1 MHASSCRFSS
11 GSGMDSLTAGTALI
25 LVQCCVALVMAGF
38 YFAAPS
44 ENCTKYWALSGIC
57 IAVGVFVAILGN
69 RNANHAILLI
79 GGSLIMIGMVYQ
91 WHGILAFYN
100 KPPRKLGWYVC
111 LLFSLLL
118 AWMLMLDTTP
128 RQRTPLFSGTVI
140 VLLGLSLHAVWQGQG
155 KPQTFIQAL
164 VPGAIIL
171 LLSSHLLKLALAT
184 AELLG
189 AAQLHRSTIE
199 TVATYL
205 VPIIGSF
212 LFSIGLP
219 LLYFE
224 RTVEEN
230 RHLATHDELSKLLNR
245 RAIVMA
251 GERELNLATRLQRN
265 LTVAFIDIDLF
276 KHFNDEFGHAAG
288 DAVITEVAC
297 ILTRTCRTID
307 LVGRYGGEEF
317 LVVLPDVDG
326 NDAIDIGQRLIEAVR
341 DYRFLG
347 KHQVT
352 ISAGLATL
360 PANGNCT
367 WTELIQRADA
377 ALYQAKSQGRNRFCV

>member
-1 MHASSCRFSS
+1 MHSCRFFS
-11 GSGMDSLTAGTALI
+11 GRIRMDSLTAGTALI

-57 IAVGVFVAILGN
+57 IAVGVLIAILSHRAAN
-69 RNANHAILLI
+69 NAVLLI
-79 GGSLIMIGMVYQ
+79 GSSLVMVGMACQ
-91 WHGILAFYN
+91 WQGILAFYK
-100 KPPRKLGWYVC
+100 KPPQKSGWYVC
-111 LLFSLLL
+111 LVFSLLL
-118 AWMLMLDTTP
+118 ALMLMLDTTA

-140 VLLGLSLHAVWQGQG
+140 VLLGLSLHTVWRGQG
-155 KPQTFIQAL
+155 MPRTFVQAL
-164 VPGAIIL
+164 VPSAIIL
-171 LLSSHLLKLALAT
+171 LLSSHLVKISIAAI
-184 AELLG
+184 ELLG
-189 AAQLHRSTIE
+189 TTSLHRSTLEII
-199 TVATYL
+199 AAYL
-205 VPIIGSF
+205 VPIAGTF

-224 RTVEEN
+224 RIVEEN
-230 RHLATHDELSKLLNR
+230 RHLATYDELSKLLNR
-245 RAIVMA
+245 RAIGIA
-251 GERELNLATRLQRN
+251 GEREFNLARRLQRN

-288 DAVITEVAC
+288 DTVIAEVAG

-317 LVVLPDVDG
+317 LIVLPDVDAS
-326 NDAIDIGQRLIEAVR
+326 DAADIGQRLIEAVR

-347 KHQVT
+347 QHQVT

-360 PANGNCT
+360 PASGDCT
-367 WTELIQRADA
+367 WAQLIQRADA
-377 ALYQAKSQGRNRFCV
+377 ALYEAKSLGRDRFCM